1 MTDLFFVPGP
11 KEKPPRGPRIPTHV
25 AYDFHPF
32 DLADAERDS
41 ARLQDGQ
48 EGLTVMY
55 RDLDLRLNDV
65 NRGIAGVDTRLTFI
79 EKKMNASK
87 VPK

>member
-11 KEKPPRGPRIPTHV
+11 KEKPPRGADIPVHV
-25 AYDFHPF
+25 AYDFRTF
-32 DLADAERDS
+32 DLQDVDMAI
-41 ARLQDGQ
+41 ARLEDGH

-65 NRGIAGVDTRLTFI
+65 NRGIAGVDTRLTLI
-79 EKKMNASK
+79 EKVLRKR
-87 VPK
+87 